1 MRIWGISVNTF
12 FCHSF
17 VLRKG
22 ERLGLWRNWR
32 GGQGVTDEGGKG
44 FPWKAKCKNWAPF
57 TLYFDITTL
66 LVFSRLIFASLVLFS
81 DNFGFQYRQPYADSL
96 SLLHFFFL
104 LRWSVVPVQLIFC
117 PLAQTSISATG
128 WGIRW
133 KRSGLVHCARS
144 EIVWSKWLSHCQV
157 FWAAEEVDE
166 RISTLQAYSVLF
178 DFLSSSLQ
186 NELSRQIVKS

>member
-96 SLLHFFFL
+96 SLLHFFFP
-104 LRWSVVPVQLIFC
+104 SVVSGPR
-117 PLAQTSISATG
+117 SANFLPPG
-128 WGIRW
+128 SNLYFR
-133 KRSGLVHCARS
+133 H
-144 EIVWSKWLSHCQV
+144 WLRNTLKTQ
-157 FWAAEEVDE
+157 WACSLCKE
-166 RISTLQAYSVLF
+166 R
-178 DFLSSSLQ
+178 DSL
-186 NELSRQIVKS
+186 E